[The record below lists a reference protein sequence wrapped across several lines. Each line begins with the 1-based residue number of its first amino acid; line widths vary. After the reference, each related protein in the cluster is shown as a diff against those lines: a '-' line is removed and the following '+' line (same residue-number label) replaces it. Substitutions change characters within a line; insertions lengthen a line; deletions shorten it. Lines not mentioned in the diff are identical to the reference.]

1 MTNTEKFFVECVK
14 KGIKDEKIEYIPDE
28 LDYKQFYNLCAS
40 HSMSVVVFK
49 ALENVKEKLLP
60 QFLTALQRSVHRH
73 VMLDVQSEYDINTVL
88 TAFEEHGL
96 KYMPLKGYH
105 LKKLYPSTDMRY
117 ASDCDVLIDVEQL
130 KEVRALVDELGL
142 ATKRHDEHHD
152 IVYYPETKT
161 IFELHKTIFVGP
173 LEEYFGVENKGF
185 ERASVREGYQYF
197 YEMDRERFYISLLG
211 HSAYHFAENAGV
223 GIRHLTDIYLYRKA
237 YELNEEYLNAELD
250 KCGLRQFKDEFE
262 KVAAYFFDGVEAD
275 GFTHKLAKHILE
287 SSLLANEE
295 KKSASD
301 VAAHAS
307 EGDEKARGKSIW
319 RKIFLPTKQMKF
331 SYPVLKKHVWLLPFF
346 HIVRWVS
353 VLFTRPKAIKQLK
366 QMKNVEESDLAYMK
380 EIRNGLG
387 INHL

>member
-14 KGIKDEKIEYIPDE
+14 RGIKDEKIDAIPDG

-117 ASDCDVLIDVEQL
+117 ASDCDVLIDVNQL

-161 IFELHKTIFVGP
+161 VFELHKTIFVGP

-185 ERASVREGYQYF
+185 EMAHVREGYQYF
-197 YEMDRERFYISLLG
+197 YEMDHERFYISLLG
-211 HSAYHFAENAGV
+211 HSAYHFAESAGV

-237 YELNEEYLNAELD
+237 YALNEDYLNAELE
-250 KCGLRQFKDEFE
+250 KCGLKQFKDEFE
-262 KVAAYFFDGVEAD
+262 KVSAYFFDDAEAD
-275 GFTHKLAKHILE
+275 AFTLKLAKHILE
-287 SSLLANEE
+287 SSLLAHSEL
-295 KKSASD
+295 KSASD
-301 VAAHAS
+301 VAANTGD
-307 EGDEKARGKSIW
+307 GDEKARNKSIW
-319 RKIFLPTKQMKF
+319 KKIFLPKEQMKF
-331 SYPVLKKHVWLLPFF
+331 SYPVLKKAIWLLPIF
-346 HIVRWVS
+346 HIVRWVQ
-353 VLFTRPKAIKQLK
+353 VIFTRPKAIGQLK
-366 QMKNVEESDLAYMK
+366 KMNEVEVEDLAYMK
-380 EIRNGLG
+380 EIRGGLG